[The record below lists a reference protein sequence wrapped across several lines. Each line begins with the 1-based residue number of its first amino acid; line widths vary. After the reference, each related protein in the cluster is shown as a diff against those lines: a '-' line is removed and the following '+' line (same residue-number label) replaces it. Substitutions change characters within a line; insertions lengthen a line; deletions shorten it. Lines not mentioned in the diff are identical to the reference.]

1 MADLYEVGTIPDEAR
16 VSALREDV
24 QDELEFGNANGGF
37 TGNIPCTASIL
48 AFMRVCL
55 RLRVIRCPPSFL
67 RPLPVLPEGVALT
80 PSLQLITIHL
90 VLLYEEQV

>member
-1 MADLYEVGTIPDEAR
+1 VCELQLRHPQLRLSLRMR
-16 VSALREDV
+16 VRRRL
-24 QDELEFGNANGGF
+24 
-37 TGNIPCTASIL
+37 C
-48 AFMRVCL
+48 VCL

-67 RPLPVLPEGVALT
+67 RPMPVLPEGVALT